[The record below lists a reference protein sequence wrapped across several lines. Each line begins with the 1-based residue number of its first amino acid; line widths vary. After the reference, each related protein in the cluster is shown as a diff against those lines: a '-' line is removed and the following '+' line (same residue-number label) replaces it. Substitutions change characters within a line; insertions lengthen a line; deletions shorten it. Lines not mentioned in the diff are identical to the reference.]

1 MQEYVAILP
10 LGSILLDGRWPRW
23 VLVYVCVCTC
33 VCMHTQAC
41 AVVCELKYTV
51 YLSIAVDFSGPTNLE
66 TTSYFQA

>member
-10 LGSILLDGRWPRW
+10 LGSILLDGRWPHW
-23 VLVYVCVCTC
+23 VLVYVCACTR

-66 TTSYFQA
+66 TTSYF